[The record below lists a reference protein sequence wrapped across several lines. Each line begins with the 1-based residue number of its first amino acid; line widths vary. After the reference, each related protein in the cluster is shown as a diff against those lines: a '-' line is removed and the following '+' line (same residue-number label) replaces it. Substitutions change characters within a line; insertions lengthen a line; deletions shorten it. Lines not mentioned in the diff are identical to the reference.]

1 MVTDHKI
8 RVGGDH
14 EDEDTDACAWHGIIN
29 QKKNVNFVLI
39 IY

>member
-14 EDEDTDACAWHGIIN
+14 EDEDTDACAWHGISN
-29 QKKNVNFVLI
+29 QKKVLI
-39 IY
+39 LY